1 MITFEELRKYSID
14 DLKKILL
21 PVIKREKQKYLF
33 AEIEE
38 KILNEILNNS
48 IEELKEKISTGQ
60 YSLYDRLFVEIFEEK
75 INTYIVSKVE
85 NQSPNEGLVKEFIDL
100 EISGYKKDA
109 LKEIRKLSLFF
120 DKFDFSPTL
129 DFCVELLN
137 NTKINKLMKTIFDNN
152 KKDIIKDNIE
162 SITNDELTATLIE
175 CYCMVNNISLEE
187 DEEKEEKE
195 EKIPNNTA
203 GGYTEGDIYKLYIN
217 EVAKYPLLK
226 YEQEKEIA
234 ERIKQNDEEAKKLL
248 IESNLRL
255 VVSIAK
261 RYVGHGIQF
270 IDLIQEGNIGLMTAV
285 EKYDSSK
292 GFRFSTYATWW
303 IKQAITR
310 ALADKSRNIRL
321 PVHVYEKM
329 TRINKARTD
338 LSRELGREPTIK
350 EIALKTRLSE
360 QSVSDTIKLQLDSV
374 SINTEIGD
382 DEKSEL
388 GDFIPSDEDSPEEQT
403 IINTLP
409 DNIKNLLLEC
419 HLKEKEIKILTL
431 RYGLDGTGP
440 KTLEEIGEMYN
451 ITRER
456 IRQIEAKALNKI
468 RKSKNIKEFA
478 DYMDDPDKAIKL
490 VSNYSGKRPLTTAEY
505 NSKKIPQ
512 QFIENV
518 EQKGEVPKEE
528 KKQQQARK
536 EDEIEDHLFYTLPQK
551 IKVSNP
557 NYDKCNYPYSYSP
570 AVEKTTST
578 EKPVITKPQEE
589 RKMEVAVKPQGPMIT
604 GPNEEKKSQQ
614 PKKEAET
621 TKDHMFYTLPQKVAI
636 SQSNYDKSNSPY
648 SYSPFVERKK
658 EVTVKPQE
666 RVTITKQEEVK
677 TEEAVKPKE
686 RVTANQHEEVKAEL
700 EVKPQEPVTTK
711 PQDVKIKEEDE
722 KFKKAIDNI
731 RNFNIFDTMTELT
744 SEECIIVCLQLGII
758 DEIKID
764 SKKIAEFFDTDEER
778 VIDLTK
784 KSLIKYRKELCRL
797 IQNAKEINEKEKT
810 TKKLSKV
817 N

>member
-1 MITFEELRKYSID
+1 M
-14 DLKKILL
+14 
-21 PVIKREKQKYLF
+21 
-33 AEIEE
+33 
-38 KILNEILNNS
+38 
-48 IEELKEKISTGQ
+48 
-60 YSLYDRLFVEIFEEK
+60 
-75 INTYIVSKVE
+75 
-85 NQSPNEGLVKEFIDL
+85 
-100 EISGYKKDA
+100 
-109 LKEIRKLSLFF
+109 FF

-137 NTKINKLMKTIFDNN
+137 NIKINKLMKTIYDKN
-152 KKDIIKDNIE
+152 KKDIIRDNIGN
-162 SITNDELTATLIE
+162 ITNDELTATLLE

-195 EKIPNNTA
+195 EKTSNNTTS
-203 GGYTEGDIYKLYIN
+203 GYTEDDIYKLYIN
-217 EVAKYPLLK
+217 EVGKHPLLK
-226 YEQEKEIA
+226 YEQEKELA
-234 ERIKQNDEEAKKLL
+234 ERIKQNDEEARKLL

-261 RYVGHGIQF
+261 KYVGHGMQF
-270 IDLIQEGNIGLMTAV
+270 IDLIQEGNIGLITAV
-285 EKYDSSK
+285 EKYDSSR

-329 TRINKARTD
+329 SRINKARTD

-431 RYGLDGTGP
+431 RYGLDGSGP

-451 ITRER
+451 ITCER

-468 RKSKNIKEFA
+468 RRSKNIKEFA

-490 VSNYSGKRPLTTAEY
+490 VSNYSGKNKRPLTTAEY

-512 QFIENV
+512 QFIENA

-557 NYDKCNYPYSYSP
+557 NYDKCNYPYSYTP
-570 AVEKTTST
+570 AVEKMTST
-578 EKPVITKPQEE
+578 EKPVIPKPQEE
-589 RKMEVAVKPQGPMIT
+589 RKMEVAVKPQ
-604 GPNEEKKSQQ
+604 ES
-614 PKKEAET
+614 ET
-621 TKDHMFYTLPQKVAI
+621 TKPQEDQKV
-636 SQSNYDKSNSPY
+636 
-648 SYSPFVERKK
+648 
-658 EVTVKPQE
+658 EVTVESQEPETTKPQE
-666 RVTITKQEEVK
+666 DQ
-677 TEEAVKPKE
+677 
-686 RVTANQHEEVKAEL
+686 KAEVA
-700 EVKPQEPVTTK
+700 VKPQEPEATKPKEEVKVEVAVKPQEPETTK
-711 PQDVKIKEEDE
+711 PQEDQKVEVAVKPQELETTKPQEMKIKEEDE
-722 KFKKAIDNI
+722 EFKKAIDNI

-764 SKKIAEFFDTDEER
+764 SRKIAEFFDIDEER
-778 VIDLTK
+778 VIELTK

-797 IQNAKEINEKEKT
+797 IQNAKEINEKEKNA
-810 TKKLSKV
+810 KKLSKV

>member
-1 MITFEELRKYSID
+1 M
-14 DLKKILL
+14 
-21 PVIKREKQKYLF
+21 
-33 AEIEE
+33 
-38 KILNEILNNS
+38 
-48 IEELKEKISTGQ
+48 
-60 YSLYDRLFVEIFEEK
+60 
-75 INTYIVSKVE
+75 
-85 NQSPNEGLVKEFIDL
+85 
-100 EISGYKKDA
+100 
-109 LKEIRKLSLFF
+109 FF

-137 NTKINKLMKTIFDNN
+137 NIKINKLMKTIYDKN
-152 KKDIIKDNIE
+152 KKDIIRDNIGN
-162 SITNDELTATLIE
+162 ITNDELTATLIE
-175 CYCMVNNISLEE
+175 CYCMVNNISMEEE

-195 EKIPNNTA
+195 EKTSNNTTS
-203 GGYTEGDIYKLYIN
+203 GYTEDDIYKLYIN
-217 EVAKYPLLK
+217 EVGKHPLLK
-226 YEQEKEIA
+226 YEQEKELA
-234 ERIKQNDEEAKKLL
+234 ERIKQNDEEARKLL

-261 RYVGHGIQF
+261 KYVGHGMQF
-270 IDLIQEGNIGLMTAV
+270 IDLIQEGNIGLITAV
-285 EKYDSSK
+285 EKYDSSR

-321 PVHVYEKM
+321 PVHIYEKM
-329 TRINKARTD
+329 ARINKARTD
-338 LSRELGREPTIK
+338 LSRELGREPTIQ

-403 IINTLP
+403 IMNTLP

-431 RYGLDGTGP
+431 RYGLDGSGP
-440 KTLEEIGEMYN
+440 KTLEEIGEMYK

-468 RKSKNIKEFA
+468 RRSKNIKEFA

-490 VSNYSGKRPLTTAEY
+490 VSNYSGKNKRPLTTAEY

-512 QFIENV
+512 QFIDTA
-518 EQKGEVPKEE
+518 EQKSEVPKEE
-528 KKQQQARK
+528 KKQQQPTK
-536 EDEIEDHLFYTLPQK
+536 EDENKEHLFYTLPQR
-551 IKVSNP
+551 IKVSNS
-557 NYDKCNYPYSYSP
+557 NYDKCIYPFSYSP
-570 AVEKTTST
+570 AVE
-578 EKPVITKPQEE
+578 
-589 RKMEVAVKPQGPMIT
+589 RKVEVAVKPQEP
-604 GPNEEKKSQQ
+604 
-614 PKKEAET
+614 EAT
-621 TKDHMFYTLPQKVAI
+621 
-636 SQSNYDKSNSPY
+636 
-648 SYSPFVERKK
+648 
-658 EVTVKPQE
+658 KPQE
-666 RVTITKQEEVK
+666 EQKVEVAFKPQEPEATKPQEDQKVEV
-677 TEEAVKPKE
+677 A
-686 RVTANQHEEVKAEL
+686 
-700 EVKPQEPVTTK
+700 VKPQEPEATKPQEDQKVEVAVKPQEPEATKPQEDQKVEVAVEPQELETTK
-711 PQDVKIKEEDE
+711 PQEDQKVELAVEPQELETTKPQEMKIKEEDE
-722 KFKKAIDNI
+722 EFKKAIDNI

-764 SKKIAEFFDTDEER
+764 SRKIAEFFDIDEER
-778 VIDLTK
+778 VIELTK

-797 IQNAKEINEKEKT
+797 IQNAKEINEKEKNA
-810 TKKLSKV
+810 KKLSKV